1 MTIEQLATLAGV
13 DPSTANRWL
22 KGVTFTESP
31 SGGRPVR
38 EYAVADIRAA
48 LLAPDPKKAAVAKLL
63 DRDDTR

>member
-1 MTIEQLATLAGV
+1 MTIEQLAALAGV

-38 EYAVADIRAA
+38 EYALEDIRAA

-63 DRDDTR
+63 EVSDE